1 MKYSLLTYRIIAV
14 ISFAILSAVQVFLI
28 FNTYELENKR
38 YRFAEKSSIN
48 EYYSKIITN
57 DKLFPGG
64 QRIIDTVLNRNI
76 PRLSELYR
84 HNRALFQ
91 IEKQKVCDSIF
102 TTLRRHESIE
112 AILADYKQQKG
123 IKDSLECALV
133 IESLDLLLEDGNYI
147 SLYHKKETY
156 ALINAAYQRPEGIR
170 IGGHLKNINIQNR
183 TTGLTVSIPIPGTY
197 KIVFALYVDT
207 HNRVREVI
215 NKMMPV
221 LVLSL
226 ISLLIIVT
234 MFYITFRNWLRQ
246 KHLSEMKTD
255 FINSI
260 THEFN
265 TPITAI
271 TVANRSLQND
281 KIAEKKENIH
291 ALSGI
296 IQRQAGR
303 LQKLVGQVLDLTTL
317 NELSLQKEQ
326 YSLHNLLDEILLDYR
341 LNLVDKE
348 VKLNLRKEAQNDTVF
363 LDRFYFTTMLLN
375 IMDNGIKYNNQQVKE
390 ITVSTSNTKKY
401 IQITVQD
408 NGIGMTEET
417 KKNIF
422 KKFYRSKDDGMA
434 EVSGLGLGLYYVKQ
448 SADAH
453 GWGLFV
459 GSTPGEGST
468 FIITI
473 PV

>member
-1 MKYSLLTYRIIAV
+1 MKYSILTYRIIAV

-28 FNTYELENKR
+28 FNTYQLENER
-38 YRFAEKSSIN
+38 YRFAEKTSIN

-64 QRIIDTVLNRNI
+64 QHIIDTVLNRNI
-76 PRLSELYR
+76 PRLEELYK
-84 HNRALFQ
+84 HHRASFE

-102 TTLRRHESIE
+102 TTLREHQTIGT
-112 AILADYKQQKG
+112 ILANYKQQRQ
-123 IKDSLECALV
+123 IKDSLEYALV
-133 IESLDLLLEDGNYI
+133 IESLDLLLEKGNYI
-147 SLYHKKETY
+147 SLYTKKQKY
-156 ALINAAYQRPEGIR
+156 PLVNAAYQFSEGIR
-170 IGGHLKNINIQNR
+170 IGGDLKNTNIQNR

-207 HNRVREVI
+207 HNRVREVV

-221 LVLSL
+221 LTLSL
-226 ISLLIIVT
+226 ISLLIIVA
-234 MFYITFRNWLRQ
+234 MFYITFRNWIRQ

-281 KIAEKKENIH
+281 KIIGKKENIH

-317 NELSLQKEQ
+317 NDLTLQKEQ

-341 LNLVDKE
+341 LNLGDKE
-348 VKLNLRKEAQNDTVF
+348 VKLNLYKEAQNDTVV

-375 IMDNGIKYNNQQVKE
+375 IMDNGIKYNEHQIKE

-401 IQITVQD
+401 IQITIQD

-422 KKFYRSKDDGMA
+422 KKFYRSKTGDM
-434 EVSGLGLGLYYVKQ
+434 EEISGLGLGLYYVKQ

-453 GWGLFV
+453 GWDLFV
-459 GSTPGEGST
+459 RSAPGEGSA

-473 PV
+473 PL